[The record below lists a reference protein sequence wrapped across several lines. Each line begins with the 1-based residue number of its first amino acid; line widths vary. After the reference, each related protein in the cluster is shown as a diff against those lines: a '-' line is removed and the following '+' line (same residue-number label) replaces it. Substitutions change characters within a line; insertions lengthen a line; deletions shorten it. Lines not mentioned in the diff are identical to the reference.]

1 MGSIVFS
8 FILALY
14 EVNVKNGYLTIL
26 RNTLCPSH
34 AAIFTAL
41 LSWKLSGEVF
51 SETKFL
57 RLVLASFALALGFN
71 ISGTPLA
78 NVAVNPFA
86 SALAGLLF
94 SKGLNYIKE
103 VPTQLL
109 SQIEGIVTEASK
121 QIPSFDPTPAS
132 ATTLPLLPI
141 GIPFG
146 IRINFFLFL
155 GN

>member
-1 MGSIVFS
+1 MDISPYYG
-8 FILALY
+8 ILFAL
-14 EVNVKNGYLTIL
+14 
-26 RNTLCPSH
+26 
-34 AAIFTAL
+34 AMAIFTAL

-57 RLVLASFALALGFN
+57 RSVLASFALALGFN
-71 ISGTPLA
+71 ISGTPLS

-109 SQIEGIVTEASK
+109 TQINGIVTEAEK
-121 QIPSFDPTPAS
+121 QIPASDPTAAPSSPTPPAS
-132 ATTLPLLPI
+132 
-141 GIPFG
+141 IPTG
-146 IRINFFLFL
+146 TPTA
-155 GN
+155 

>member
-1 MGSIVFS
+1 
-8 FILALY
+8 
-14 EVNVKNGYLTIL
+14 
-26 RNTLCPSH
+26 
-34 AAIFTAL
+34 
-41 LSWKLSGEVF
+41 VF

-78 NVAVNPFA
+78 DVAVNPFA

-109 SQIEGIVTEASK
+109 SEIGDIVTEAAK
-121 QIPSFDPTPAS
+121 QIPATDPTPAQVS
-132 ATTLPLLPI
+132 STPTATAPAPS
-141 GIPFG
+141 PAS
-146 IRINFFLFL
+146 
-155 GN
+155 

>member
-1 MGSIVFS
+1 MDISPYYG
-8 FILALY
+8 ILFALA
-14 EVNVKNGYLTIL
+14 
-26 RNTLCPSH
+26 

-103 VPTQLL
+103 IPTQLL
-109 SQIEGIVTEASK
+109 SQIESIVTEAAK
-121 QIPSFDPTPAS
+121 QVPASNPSSAPS
-132 ATTLPLLPI
+132 ATTLPVSASAGSPTS
-141 GIPFG
+141 
-146 IRINFFLFL
+146 
-155 GN
+155 

>member
-1 MGSIVFS
+1 M
-8 FILALY
+8 
-14 EVNVKNGYLTIL
+14 
-26 RNTLCPSH
+26 
-34 AAIFTAL
+34 
-41 LSWKLSGEVF
+41 F

-109 SQIEGIVTEASK
+109 SQIEGIVTEAAK
-121 QIPSFDPTPAS
+121 QVPASDPTPAS
-132 ATTLPLLPI
+132 PTPPASVPAATLSS
-141 GIPFG
+141 
-146 IRINFFLFL
+146 
-155 GN
+155 

>member
-1 MGSIVFS
+1 MDISPYYG
-8 FILALY
+8 ILFALA
-14 EVNVKNGYLTIL
+14 
-26 RNTLCPSH
+26 

-109 SQIEGIVTEASK
+109 TQIEGIVTEAAK
-121 QIPSFDPTPAS
+121 QTPAPAS
-132 ATTLPLLPI
+132 ATQPSS
-141 GIPFG
+141 IPAASPAS
-146 IRINFFLFL
+146 
-155 GN
+155 

>member
-1 MGSIVFS
+1 MDISPYYG
-8 FILALY
+8 ILFA
-14 EVNVKNGYLTIL
+14 I
-26 RNTLCPSH
+26 
-34 AAIFTAL
+34 AMAIFTAL

-109 SQIEGIVTEASK
+109 TQIGDIVNEAAK
-121 QIPSFDPTPAS
+121 QVPAS
-132 ATTLPLLPI
+132 DPAPKSASSTVADS
-141 GIPFG
+141 IPVASSAA
-146 IRINFFLFL
+146 
-155 GN
+155 

>member
-1 MGSIVFS
+1 MDISPYYG
-8 FILALY
+8 ILFAL
-14 EVNVKNGYLTIL
+14 
-26 RNTLCPSH
+26 
-34 AAIFTAL
+34 AMAIFTAL
-41 LSWKLSGEVF
+41 ISWKLSGDVF

-109 SQIEGIVTEASK
+109 TQIESIVTEAAK
-121 QIPSFDPTPAS
+121 QIPSSDPIPVPIVQTQPTSAPS
-132 ATTLPLLPI
+132 ATP
-141 GIPFG
+141 GV
-146 IRINFFLFL
+146 
-155 GN
+155 

>member
-1 MGSIVFS
+1 MDISPYYG
-8 FILALY
+8 ILFAL
-14 EVNVKNGYLTIL
+14 
-26 RNTLCPSH
+26 
-34 AAIFTAL
+34 AMAIFTAL

-109 SQIEGIVTEASK
+109 AQIEGIVTEAAK
-121 QIPSFDPTPAS
+121 QIPASDPTAAPAS
-132 ATTLPLLPI
+132 STLPASVPAAS
-141 GIPFG
+141 PAS
-146 IRINFFLFL
+146 
-155 GN
+155 

>member
-1 MGSIVFS
+1 MDISPYYG
-8 FILALY
+8 ILFALA
-14 EVNVKNGYLTIL
+14 
-26 RNTLCPSH
+26 
-34 AAIFTAL
+34 AAIFTVL
-41 LSWKLSGEVF
+41 VSWKLSGEVF

-57 RLVLASFALALGFN
+57 RLVLASFAIALGFN

-109 SQIEGIVTEASK
+109 TQINGIVTEAEK
-121 QIPSFDPTPAS
+121 QIPASDPTAAPSSPTPPAS
-132 ATTLPLLPI
+132 
-141 GIPFG
+141 IPTG
-146 IRINFFLFL
+146 TPTA
-155 GN
+155 

>member
-1 MGSIVFS
+1 MDISPYYG
-8 FILALY
+8 ILFAL
-14 EVNVKNGYLTIL
+14 
-26 RNTLCPSH
+26 
-34 AAIFTAL
+34 AMAIFTAL

-86 SALAGLLF
+86 SALTGLLF

-103 VPTQLL
+103 APTQPDFNFRCWFLL
-109 SQIEGIVTEASK
+109 LCYCMRWGWRFPHEALLEDVRILKIIV
-121 QIPSFDPTPAS
+121 
-132 ATTLPLLPI
+132 
-141 GIPFG
+141 
-146 IRINFFLFL
+146 
-155 GN
+155 

>member
-1 MGSIVFS
+1 MIRLPTYWALQATLKKPFLKP
-8 FILALY
+8 LA
-14 EVNVKNGYLTIL
+14 NG
-26 RNTLCPSH
+26 NKKAS
-34 AAIFTAL
+34 AL
-41 LSWKLSGEVF
+41 LFWKLSGEVF

-78 NVAVNPFA
+78 NLAVNPFA

-109 SQIEGIVTEASK
+109 SQVEHCYWSVKTNICFRSDTCTAISNFASFSSCDTYW
-121 QIPSFDPTPAS
+121 ILS
-132 ATTLPLLPI
+132 AKL
-141 GIPFG
+141 
-146 IRINFFLFL
+146 FLFL
-155 GN
+155 FLFFDI

>member
-1 MGSIVFS
+1 
-8 FILALY
+8 
-14 EVNVKNGYLTIL
+14 
-26 RNTLCPSH
+26 
-34 AAIFTAL
+34 
-41 LSWKLSGEVF
+41 VF

-103 VPTQLL
+103 VPTQQL
-109 SQIEGIVTEASK
+109 SQIESVVKEAAK
-121 QIPSFDPTPAS
+121 QIPASDPTPAS
-132 ATTLPLLPI
+132 KPTTPTSGPAA
-141 GIPFG
+141 PSTS
-146 IRINFFLFL
+146 
-155 GN
+155 

>member
-1 MGSIVFS
+1 MDISPYYG
-8 FILALY
+8 ILFALA
-14 EVNVKNGYLTIL
+14 
-26 RNTLCPSH
+26 

-71 ISGTPLA
+71 LSGTPLA

-109 SQIEGIVTEASK
+109 SQIGDIVTEAAK
-121 QIPSFDPTPAS
+121 QVPESGPAPLTATQTQPTPAPAAS
-132 ATTLPLLPI
+132 
-141 GIPFG
+141 
-146 IRINFFLFL
+146 
-155 GN
+155 

>member
-1 MGSIVFS
+1 MDISPYYG
-8 FILALY
+8 ILFALA
-14 EVNVKNGYLTIL
+14 
-26 RNTLCPSH
+26 

-121 QIPSFDPTPAS
+121 QIPSTDQSPAS
-132 ATTLPLLPI
+132 ATLPASSQSASPSA
-141 GIPFG
+141 
-146 IRINFFLFL
+146 
-155 GN
+155 

>member
-1 MGSIVFS
+1 MDISPYYG
-8 FILALY
+8 ILFALA
-14 EVNVKNGYLTIL
+14 
-26 RNTLCPSH
+26 

-41 LSWKLSGEVF
+41 VSWKLSGEVF

-57 RLVLASFALALGFN
+57 RLVLASFAIALGFN

-86 SALAGLLF
+86 SALTGLLF

-109 SQIEGIVTEASK
+109 TQIDGIVTEAAK
-121 QIPSFDPTPAS
+121 QMPDSTSSTASSNLSTLAPAISPAS
-132 ATTLPLLPI
+132 
-141 GIPFG
+141 
-146 IRINFFLFL
+146 
-155 GN
+155 

>member
-1 MGSIVFS
+1 MD
-8 FILALY
+8 ILPYYGILFALA
-14 EVNVKNGYLTIL
+14 
-26 RNTLCPSH
+26 

-109 SQIEGIVTEASK
+109 SQIEDIVTEAVKTNTYFGSNTA
-121 QIPSFDPTPAS
+121 IYISNS
-132 ATTLPLLPI
+132 TTFSSCGDLTS
-141 GIPFG
+141 
-146 IRINFFLFL
+146 
-155 GN
+155 